1 MIASA
6 KRYMTAFA
14 AAALIAVA
22 VSACGGGGGNGPVVN
37 DDPPING
44 PLPNVDLSRVTPGF
58 MAGAGTVT
66 IMAGESEVH
75 GDIEFSCAAGGD
87 GCEVMVRVGSGG
99 TVTATKTGGTV
110 TAMNSDAY
118 NTRIR
123 VTNEVN
129 SIHAATGIDLVE
141 GD

>member
-1 MIASA
+1 M
-6 KRYMTAFA
+6 MPDD
-14 AAALIAVA
+14 
-22 VSACGGGGGNGPVVN
+22 GDGDGMMPDDGDGDGMMPDDGDGDGPVVS

-87 GCEVMVRVGSGG
+87 GCVVMVRVGSGG
-99 TVTATKTGGTV
+99 TITTRHKDWGRHGHRHEFSCAAGGDG
-110 TAMNSDAY
+110 SDAY
-118 NTRIR
+118 NTPIR
-123 VTNEVN
+123 
-129 SIHAATGIDLVE
+129 GF
-141 GD
+141 G